1 MMEKQR
7 APWIVRMRPHHHVF
21 VIRQSSARL
30 RAIPS
35 PPGSDLLFPEV
46 QTGGEMAFFPPSLKE
61 TSPQLVQLHEVCRD
75 VVNLKI

>member
-1 MMEKQR
+1 
-7 APWIVRMRPHHHVF
+7 MRPYHHAF
-21 VIRQSSARL
+21 VISQSSAHL

-35 PPGSDLLFPEV
+35 APGSDLLFPEV
-46 QTGGEMAFFPPSLKE
+46 QTGGETAFFFSLKE